1 MKKSTHK
8 DAILNAAVGLAKER
22 PYYQLTQ
29 SDVCKAAACSK
40 GLVTYHFESMGE
52 LYNAIVEYARRNEI
66 LRILGDAIAQ
76 RHPIVQ
82 QIPQSIRVA
91 AIRELTN

>member
-8 DAILNAAVGLAKER
+8 EAILNAAVGLAKER

-40 GLVTYHFESMGE
+40 GLVTYHFESMSM
-52 LYNAIVEYARRNEI
+52 LHVAIIQHAI
-66 LRILGDAIAQ
+66 QHSIFRIIGHAMTQGHNL
-76 RHPIVQ
+76 VSNL
-82 QIPQSIRVA
+82 PQSIRVA